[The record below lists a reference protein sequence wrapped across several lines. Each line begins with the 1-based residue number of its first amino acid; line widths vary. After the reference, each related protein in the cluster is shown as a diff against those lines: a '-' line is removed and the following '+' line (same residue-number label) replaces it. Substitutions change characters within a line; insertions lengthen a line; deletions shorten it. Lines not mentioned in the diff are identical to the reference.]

1 MVNREHLFD
10 TQSNAGTA
18 GTRAQV
24 VALPN
29 VGSIRTP
36 YKDINQEYIA
46 AAAAAIG
53 RAGARAR
60 TRVYA
65 REELADLADYYCATY
80 DRRRMPPAV
89 QKDVLAALDAAMEPE
104 VLKLAM
110 DDSARIDRPSWTYA
124 LAIIRRCLA
133 EGCRTVQDWE
143 RRKAAHAAAYA
154 QRARTVREPYAN
166 RTRDVRAPYAYGKAL
181 QDYAQRE
188 YHEEDFAVDAVM
200 QMWMEEQGKDKD
212 SAK

>member
-1 MVNREHLFD
+1 MCNTKHVFD
-10 TQSNAGTA
+10 YQSNTGTA

-80 DRRRMPPAV
+80 DRQRMPPAV
-89 QKDVLAALDAAMEPE
+89 QRDMCAALDAGMEPE
-104 VLKLAM
+104 VIKLAM
-110 DDSARIDRPSWTYA
+110 DDAARCDRPSWTYA

-154 QRARTVREPYAN
+154 QRSRDVRAPYAN
-166 RTRDVRAPYAYGKAL
+166 RTRDVREPYAYGKVL

-188 YHEEDFAVDAVM
+188 YREEDFAVDAVM
-200 QMWMEEQGKDKD
+200 QMWMEEQGKAPN

>member
-1 MVNREHLFD
+1 MRKLED
-10 TQSNAGTA
+10 PGAC
-18 GTRAQV
+18 TR
-24 VALPN
+24 
-29 VGSIRTP
+29 
-36 YKDINQEYIA
+36 
-46 AAAAAIG
+46 
-53 RAGARAR
+53 
-60 TRVYA
+60 A
-65 REELADLADYYCATY
+65 REELADLADYYCASY

-110 DDSARIDRPSWTYA
+110 DDSVRIDRPSWTYA
-124 LAIIRRCLA
+124 LAIIKRCLA

-154 QRARTVREPYAN
+154 QRSRDVRAPYAN
-166 RTRDVRAPYAYGKAL
+166 GTRDVRAPYAYGPAQTGKAL

-200 QMWMEEQGKDKD
+200 QMLMEQEREQGKAPN
-212 SAK
+212 SAN

>member
-1 MVNREHLFD
+1 MINTKHVFD
-10 TQSNAGTA
+10 ESSNTGTA

-29 VGSIRTP
+29 VGSRNP
-36 YKDINQEYIA
+36 NKDINQANIA

-60 TRVYA
+60 TR
-65 REELADLADYYCATY
+65 EELAELADYYCATY

-89 QKDVLAALDAAMEPE
+89 QRDMCAALDAGMEPE

-110 DDSARIDRPSWTYA
+110 DDAARIDRPSWTYA
-124 LAIIRRCLA
+124 MAIIKRCLA

-166 RTRDVRAPYAYGKAL
+166 RTRDVRAPYANGPAQTGKAL

-200 QMWMEEQGKDKD
+200 QMWMEEQGKAPN